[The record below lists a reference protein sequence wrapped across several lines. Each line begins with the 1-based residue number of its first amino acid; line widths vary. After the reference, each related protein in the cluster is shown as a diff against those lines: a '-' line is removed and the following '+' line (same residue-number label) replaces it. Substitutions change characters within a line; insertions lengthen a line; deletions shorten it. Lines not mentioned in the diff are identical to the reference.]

1 MNNKKWV
8 FASLSTGVLI
18 YLVSTIIYILVDA
31 QSVFGKSITDK
42 KFAYTQYYS
51 IKQFDDLQSG
61 QYSLIFGSSQMQKL
75 SSRKL
80 RKNILN
86 VYNLHGSPNLILN
99 FLSQLDEEKIKNV
112 EHVYFNI
119 SVFSLLWEDE
129 EAKIN
134 YKSNS
139 YFDKLLYILPLSNS
153 GMLATVRDIVNN
165 IFENNIY
172 YYIDDD
178 GSLLV
183 NAKDQGNIF
192 SSMEVEKGS
201 IGSIKKSKAIEAI
214 LKLNDFCID
223 NNLPI
228 TYFTPTLS
236 AKYSIDVETRNYLW
250 TRLLEGGIDGFYE
263 LYYVNGVSDNQLNN
277 LYYNFRD
284 PVHLNY
290 NSMNNV
296 FQDIVLDKDNSRFIS
311 NKNELNTYINELKV
325 TIKNLE

>member
-18 YLVSTIIYILVDA
+18 YLVSTIIYISVDA

-42 KFAYTQYYS
+42 KFEYTQYYS

-86 VYNLHGSPNLILN
+86 LYNLHGSPNLILN

-129 EAKIN
+129 EAMIN

-139 YFDKLLYILPLSNS
+139 YFDKLLYILPLSNA

-165 IFENNIY
+165 IFENKFC
-172 YYIDDD
+172 DAPVPPTPLLPD
-178 GSLLV
+178 GGKNLTSYLDGKAIPSSSLNGASNSFSTAAEPASIKLPKSIISSLL
-183 NAKDQGNIF
+183 
-192 SSMEVEKGS
+192 
-201 IGSIKKSKAIEAI
+201 I
-214 LKLNDFCID
+214 LQIHDCQI
-223 NNLPI
+223 
-228 TYFTPTLS
+228 
-236 AKYSIDVETRNYLW
+236 
-250 TRLLEGGIDGFYE
+250 
-263 LYYVNGVSDNQLNN
+263 VS
-277 LYYNFRD
+277 
-284 PVHLNY
+284 
-290 NSMNNV
+290 
-296 FQDIVLDKDNSRFIS
+296 
-311 NKNELNTYINELKV
+311 
-325 TIKNLE
+325 

>member
-214 LKLNDFCID
+214 IKLNDFCID

>member
-18 YLVSTIIYILVDA
+18 YLVSTIIYISVDA

-42 KFAYTQYYS
+42 KFEYTQYYS

-86 VYNLHGSPNLILN
+86 LYNLHGSPNLILN

-129 EAKIN
+129 EAMIN

-139 YFDKLLYILPLSNS
+139 YFDKLLYILPLSNA

-201 IGSIKKSKAIEAI
+201 IESIKKSKAIEAI

>member
-1 MNNKKWV
+1 
-8 FASLSTGVLI
+8 
-18 YLVSTIIYILVDA
+18 
-31 QSVFGKSITDK
+31 
-42 KFAYTQYYS
+42 
-51 IKQFDDLQSG
+51 
-61 QYSLIFGSSQMQKL
+61 
-75 SSRKL
+75 
-80 RKNILN
+80 
-86 VYNLHGSPNLILN
+86 
-99 FLSQLDEEKIKNV
+99 
-112 EHVYFNI
+112 
-119 SVFSLLWEDE
+119 
-129 EAKIN
+129 
-134 YKSNS
+134 
-139 YFDKLLYILPLSNS
+139 
-153 GMLATVRDIVNN
+153 MLATVRDIVNN